1 MLYRLFLLENK
12 CSKITIYLV
21 ERTFHRVLPFDSLF
35 LYWHSSI
42 YFFCYLFICF
52 VVVIFISI
60 ILFYFFCSYR
70 CECDAGY
77 TAVNNQTRCAD
88 VDECSDNNGNCSQIC
103 INIEGDRLCECR
115 VGYEP
120 TDPE

>member
-42 YFFCYLFICF
+42 FS
-52 VVVIFISI
+52 VIFVLLLLLLLS
-60 ILFYFFCSYR
+60 LFNLIFFCSYR

>member
-1 MLYRLFLLENK
+1 MLKNNNLLSREDFSPRFAFRLIISLLAFLHFFLVF
-12 CSKITIYLV
+12 IYL
-21 ERTFHRVLPFDSLF
+21 FYCCYYYYYH
-35 LYWHSSI
+35 
-42 YFFCYLFICF
+42 YF
-52 VVVIFISI
+52 
-60 ILFYFFCSYR
+60 ILFFCSYR